1 VIKPTVGELEKLASF
16 ATKPDQQ
23 KISVGINKN
32 ATLADYQ
39 DTCTKKGILG
49 QVTIAIKGETSHIP
63 SYPSHYRLIADC
75 KMKPSSRLYYRV
87 KDLRLGNVVIFLV
100 RGYNSYLLELEIKSL
115 RRVNSLYRTMID
127 DVRQLRSVN
136 FSNLKLPRL
145 NYAEQTEIP
154 QERVDMATACAIHY
168 GLHTGMVIRNIK

>member
-1 VIKPTVGELEKLASF
+1 MIKPTASDLEKLASF

-23 KISVGINKN
+23 GISAGIDKN

-39 DTCTKKGILG
+39 GTCTKKGILG

-63 SYPSHYRLIADC
+63 SYPSHYRLIANC
-75 KMKPSSRLYYRV
+75 KMNPISRLYYQV

-100 RGYNSYLLELEIKSL
+100 RGYDSYLSELEIKSL

-127 DVRQLRSVN
+127 DV
-136 FSNLKLPRL
+136 
-145 NYAEQTEIP
+145 
-154 QERVDMATACAIHY
+154 
-168 GLHTGMVIRNIK
+168 